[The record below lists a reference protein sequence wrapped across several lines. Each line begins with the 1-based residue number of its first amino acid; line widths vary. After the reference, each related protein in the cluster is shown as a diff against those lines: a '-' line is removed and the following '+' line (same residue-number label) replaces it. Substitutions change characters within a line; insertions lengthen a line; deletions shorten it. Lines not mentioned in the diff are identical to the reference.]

1 MLFSRF
7 APSKE
12 SQAVL
17 KRLQIHFQVK
27 TAAEFI
33 AADGLIIYAMHAGQ
47 NQRVVSALLQALNDL
62 LAGTALSSQFMW
74 RIKVGKKKN
83 AHEK

>member
-1 MLFSRF
+1 
-7 APSKE
+7 
-12 SQAVL
+12 
-17 KRLQIHFQVK
+17 
-27 TAAEFI
+27 
-33 AADGLIIYAMHAGQ
+33 MHAGQ